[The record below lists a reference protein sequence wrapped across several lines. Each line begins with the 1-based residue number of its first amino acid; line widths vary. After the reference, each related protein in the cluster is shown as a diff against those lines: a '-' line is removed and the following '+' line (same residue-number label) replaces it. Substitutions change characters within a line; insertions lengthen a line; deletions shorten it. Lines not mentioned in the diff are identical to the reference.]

1 MFPALARALP
11 SDDLARR
18 CVAWYFMAVVLA
30 SSRASRAFAGKFAR
44 RHRVAGL
51 VHLCA
56 LCAVARDVVTRD
68 RAGALDGVWYDAV
81 MCVTGLAATVTAHAD
96 FAKTREHREAAPGR
110 KSGTLHEQA
119 AVTGSEML
127 EHAFYHLVNAF
138 QIVYVRL
145 TGSVWFME
153 TSGVVRSFACIGAT
167 SIWMWRS
174 RFPTNSFSTNY
185 RSGTLVDL
193 ETVLYR
199 LKKYQYVMYKT
210 VLLHGLNVSLA
221 IVPRTSP
228 LATTFNWR
236 VYWLLLNSAYVFEFF
251 LQTLVRRK
259 YMHQWTM
266 LAMNQTLMV
275 LSTAAVVPV
284 VLDNLQIS
292 AALVAFALNFLNRKR
307 ELVNV
312 SVALAVCALSPH
324 SRFFPRISY

>member
-1 MFPALARALP
+1 MFPTLALALP
-11 SDDLARR
+11 SARLARR
-18 CVAWYFMAVVLA
+18 CIAWYFIAVVLA

-44 RHRVAGL
+44 RHRLAGL
-51 VHLCA
+51 AHLCA
-56 LCAVARDVVTRD
+56 LCARARDVVTRD

-96 FAKTREHREAAPGR
+96 FAKSREHREAAPGR
-110 KSGTLHEQA
+110 KSGTLHEHA

-138 QIVYVRL
+138 QIAYVRL
-145 TGSVWFME
+145 AGSAWFRE
-153 TSGVVRSFACIGAT
+153 TSGVARSVACLAAT

-185 RSGTLVDL
+185 RSGTFVDL

-199 LKKYQYVMYKT
+199 VKKYQYVLYKT

-228 LATTFNWR
+228 LASTFNWR
-236 VYWLLLNSAYVFEFF
+236 AYWLLLNSAYVFEFF

-266 LAMNQTLMV
+266 LAMNQALMV
-275 LSTAAVVPV
+275 ISTAAVVPV
-284 VLDNLQIS
+284 VLENVQIS
-292 AALVAFALNFLNRKR
+292 AALAAFALNFLNRKK
-307 ELVNV
+307 ELANV
-312 SVALAVCALSPH
+312 SIALAVCAVS
-324 SRFFPRISY
+324 SNVRFFPSISY